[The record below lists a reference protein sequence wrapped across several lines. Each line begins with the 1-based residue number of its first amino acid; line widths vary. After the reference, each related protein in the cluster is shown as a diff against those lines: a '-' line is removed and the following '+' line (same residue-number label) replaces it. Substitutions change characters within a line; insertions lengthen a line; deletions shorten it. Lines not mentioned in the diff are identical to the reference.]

1 MKLLEYMARDVF
13 DAHDIPSTSG
23 VIAGSVEEL
32 KNLAPDLLYPMVIKA
47 QVQTGGRGK
56 AGGVKFADT
65 ANEFIQKGKEILGM
79 TIKGLTVEK
88 VFCYPKVDI
97 DREMYLSFTLDRK
110 TKLPVMIFSPEG
122 GVEINEIAEKN
133 PEKLVK
139 QIIPAGGKL
148 DDFFIRYA
156 IDKTGLEEE
165 LAGQFT
171 EICRK
176 LYDAFIGHDCM
187 LAEINPLIVDPEGKL
202 LALDSKVDIDDNS
215 LYRHP
220 EMLPYKN
227 EMTSDA
233 TVREAR
239 SFDFLFIPVKD
250 EGNIAVISNGS
261 GMIMSTIDLISKN
274 GMDVTCALDLGG
286 GATSDRIKEALRIV
300 ASRENVD
307 TIFINIFGGIT
318 RCDEIAGGIDAA
330 MANLGETRLMVRL
343 EGTNKEAGLKR
354 LKSLKGNIRIVEGL
368 DEGVAAL
375 AEEVKA

>member
-1 MKLLEYMARDVF
+1 MARDVF

-23 VIAGSVEEL
+23 VTAGSVEEL

-56 AGGVKFADT
+56 AGGVKFADN

-156 IDKTGLEEE
+156 IDKTGLEED

-215 LYRHP
+215 LYRHQ

-330 MANLGETRLMVRL
+330 MANLGDTRLMVRL
-343 EGTNKEAGLKR
+343 EGTNKEAGLKH

>member
-1 MKLLEYMARDVF
+1 MAREVF
-13 DAHDIPSTSG
+13 DAYDIPSTSG
-23 VIAGSVEEL
+23 VTAATVEEL
-32 KNLAPDLLYPMVIKA
+32 KSLAPDLDYPMVLKA

-65 ANEFIQKGKEILGM
+65 PEEFVEKGTQILGM

-139 QIIPAGGKL
+139 QLIPAGSPL
-148 DDFFIRYA
+148 NDFYIRYA
-156 IDKTGLEEE
+156 VDKTGLEEE
-165 LAGQFT
+165 YADQFKS
-171 EICRK
+171 ICRK

-187 LAEINPLIVDPEGKL
+187 LAEINPLIINPEGKL
-202 LALDSKVDIDDNS
+202 LALDSKVYIDDNA

-220 EMLPYKN
+220 ETLPFKD
-227 EMTSDA
+227 EMTHDKWI
-233 TVREAR
+233 REAR

-250 EGNIAVISNGS
+250 DGNIAVISNGS

-274 GMDVTCALDLGG
+274 GMHVTCALDLGG
-286 GATSDRIKEALRIV
+286 GATAERIKEALRIV

-318 RCDEIAGGIDAA
+318 RCDEIARGIEGAIA
-330 MANLGETRLMVRL
+330 ELNNVRLMVRL
-343 EGTNKEAGLKR
+343 EGTNKDIGLNHLR
-354 LKSLKGNIRIVEGL
+354 SVGGEIQIVDGL

>member
-13 DAHDIPSTSG
+13 DAYEIPSTSG
-23 VIAGSVEEL
+23 AIAGSLDEL
-32 KNLAPDLLYPMVIKA
+32 KVLAPDQDYPVAIKA

-56 AGGVKFADT
+56 AGGIQFADDEQ
-65 ANEFIQKGKEILGM
+65 EFLEKGRKILGM
-79 TIKGLTVEK
+79 TINGFKVKK
-88 VFCYPKVDI
+88 VFINPKVDI

-139 QIIPAGGKL
+139 QIIPPGNKL

-156 IDKTGLEEE
+156 MDKTGLEPE
-165 LAGQFT
+165 LKDQFMVF
-171 EICRK
+171 CRK
-176 LYDAFIGHDCM
+176 LYNAFIGHDCM
-187 LAEINPLIVDPEGKL
+187 LAEINPLIVDPDGKL
-202 LALDSKVDIDDNS
+202 LALDSKVDIDDNA

-220 EMLPYKN
+220 EILPFKD

-239 SFDFLFIPVKD
+239 SFNFLFIPIKD
-250 EGNIAVISNGS
+250 EGNIAIISNGS

-274 GMDVTCALDLGG
+274 KMHVTCVLDLGG
-286 GATSDRIKEALRIV
+286 GATSDRVKEALRIV
-300 ASRENVD
+300 ASRRNVD

-318 RCDEIAGGIDAA
+318 RCDEIAGGVDAA
-330 MANLGETRLMVRL
+330 MGNLGDTRLLIRL
-343 EGTNKEAGLKR
+343 EGTNKEAGL
-354 LKSLKGNIRIVEGL
+354 SLLESLEGNIRIVDGL

-375 AEEVKA
+375 GEEVKA

>member
-1 MKLLEYMARDVF
+1 MNLLEYMARDVF
-13 DAHDIPSTSG
+13 DAYDIPSTSG
-23 VIAGSVEEL
+23 FVASTVDEL
-32 KNLAPDLLYPMVIKA
+32 KNLAPGLTYPMVIKA

-56 AGGVKFADT
+56 AGGVKFPENPD
-65 ANEFIQKGKEILGM
+65 EFVEMGKSILGM
-79 TIKGLTVEK
+79 SIKGLKVEK

-139 QIIPAGGKL
+139 QLIPAGSAL
-148 DDFFIRYA
+148 DDFYIRYA
-156 IDKTGLEEE
+156 VDKTGLEAQYVDEF
-165 LAGQFT
+165 AT
-171 EICRK
+171 ICKK
-176 LYDAFIGHDCM
+176 LYDAFIKHDCM
-187 LAEINPLIVDPEGKL
+187 LAEINPLIVDPDGHL
-202 LALDSKVDIDDNS
+202 LALDSKVDIDDNA

-220 EMLPYKN
+220 ETLPFKD
-227 EMTSDA
+227 EMTSDEW
-233 TVREAR
+233 VREAR
-239 SFDFLFIPVKD
+239 SFDFLFIPIKD

-286 GATSDRIKEALRIV
+286 GATAERIQEALRIV

-318 RCDEIAGGIDAA
+318 RCDEIARGIEGALAKLSDV
-330 MANLGETRLMVRL
+330 RLMVRL
-343 EGTNKEAGLKR
+343 EGTNKDVGLEHLR
-354 LKSLKGNIRIVEGL
+354 SFGGNIRIVDGL